1 MNGSFQQ
8 LIYVVV
14 TGMGGVCGAYTD
26 CEDADRH
33 AKRLG
38 FSTRS
43 CPIVLDEA
51 ASPRLDAQGV
61 AAALDIS
68 LRRAQTLIANHP
80 RGRRLDG
87 KLTLPWSALADLR
100 KRPGPGRRKGAA

>member
-1 MNGSFQQ
+1 MSGSFQQ
-8 LIYVVV
+8 LVYVVLV
-14 TGMGGVCGAYTD
+14 VGGVSAAYTD
-26 CEDADRH
+26 REDAERH
-33 AKRLG
+33 CKRIGLA
-38 FSTRS
+38 SRIV
-43 CPIVLDEA
+43 PVVLDEA
-51 ASPRLDAQGV
+51 ASNRLDAQGV

-68 LRRAQTLIANHP
+68 LRRAQALIASHP